1 VEVPVRPV
9 IGMRGKFIRRL
20 IVKRSTMKFPQHKKH
35 IRMLTDNTSDTV
47 NIMQGSAS
55 KDTTADM
62 RQIAPLIRE
71 LFLKEEVV
79 ALVLFGSAARGQMRS
94 TSDIDLCIVT
104 QKNMPASDR
113 WELLSYGSRGI
124 DVSLFWDLP
133 ITIRFRI
140 IREGNVLFCRDDLAL
155 HRIKADTVREYLDVA
170 PLIRKHCLHAMGV
183 RL

>member
-1 VEVPVRPV
+1 
-9 IGMRGKFIRRL
+9 
-20 IVKRSTMKFPQHKKH
+20 
-35 IRMLTDNTSDTV
+35 MLTDNTSDTV
-47 NIMQGSAS
+47 NIMQESATT
-55 KDTTADM
+55 DTIPDM

-113 WELLSYGSRGI
+113 WELLSYGSKGI

-133 ITIRFRI
+133 LTIRFRV
-140 IREGNVLFCRDDLAL
+140 IREGKVLFCRDDLAL

>member
-1 VEVPVRPV
+1 
-9 IGMRGKFIRRL
+9 MRGWFIRLL
-20 IVKRSTMKFPQHKKH
+20 IVKRSAMKFPQHKKH
-35 IRMLTDNTSDTV
+35 IRMLTDGTSDTV
-47 NIMQGSAS
+47 NLMQGSAS
-55 KDTTADM
+55 KDTTPDIQ
-62 RQIAPLIRE
+62 QITPLIRE
-71 LFLKEEVV
+71 LFQKEEVI
-79 ALVLFGSAARGQMRS
+79 ALILFGSAARGQMRS

-104 QKNMPASDR
+104 PKNMPASDR

-140 IREGNVLFCRDDLAL
+140 IREGKVLFCRDDLAL

>member
-1 VEVPVRPV
+1 
-9 IGMRGKFIRRL
+9 
-20 IVKRSTMKFPQHKKH
+20 MKFLKHKKH
-35 IRMLTDNTSDTV
+35 IRILTDGTSDTV
-47 NIMQGSAS
+47 NLMQGPATT
-55 KDTTADM
+55 DTLPDM
-62 RQIAPLIRE
+62 QQIAPLTRE
-71 LFLKEEVV
+71 LCQMEEVV

-104 QKNMPASDR
+104 QKNLPASDR
-113 WELLSYGSRGI
+113 WELLSYGSLGI

-140 IREGNVLFCRDDLAL
+140 IREGKVLFCRNALAL

-170 PLIRKHCLHAMGV
+170 PLIRRHCLHAMGA

>member
-1 VEVPVRPV
+1 
-9 IGMRGKFIRRL
+9 M
-20 IVKRSTMKFPQHKKH
+20 
-35 IRMLTDNTSDTV
+35 TDMTSG
-47 NIMQGSAS
+47 GSKIPGAR
-55 KDTTADM
+55 ADM
-62 RQIAPLIRE
+62 QHIGPVVDELRQRND
-71 LFLKEEVV
+71 VV

-113 WELLSYGSRGI
+113 WELLSYGSKGI

-133 ITIRFRI
+133 LTIRFRV
-140 IREGNVLFCRDDLAL
+140 IREGKVLFCRDDLAL
-155 HRIKADTVREYLDVA
+155 HRIKVDTVREYLDVA